1 MARATGIE
9 LCPDSCLL
17 AGIRPLRGG
26 DAEVFALRR
35 LEGLSAPT
43 QDQLI
48 VQSLQ
53 TIRQTD
59 RLPPRAFV
67 VAWKFDRSSADQ
79 SDSPRVLTSVQASG
93 FQVASVLAPS
103 EALLRLA
110 IARQRTS
117 PTIAVAW
124 LALNQCG
131 AAIAIVRGTDLL
143 FERTIRWI
151 YKPDLKT
158 GKAQALQRYLLVAHL
173 ATELGHGIDVV
184 RAEHGLPVDLAVA
197 CGDLPELRSLT
208 MPLIEELD
216 IEVETLDSMD
226 GLRLARGATV
236 DEFAESS
243 PALRLAIAATLRS
256 VEESRRDSIV
266 PALLRAAAVIT
277 LVAIAWVGY
286 SYWHRS
292 RSSEGSQIAAQES
305 APLPIATQ
313 GRREPNRAITAEPS
327 ASNERREK
335 SQPAS
340 TDRRTVA
347 APPAPQQPPTA
358 PLLREPLPRID
369 TVLIDQDRRLALV
382 DGGVIAVGDAIG
394 SRVVVGIERESVLL
408 REPSGRTVRVRV
420 RSGAKS

>member
-9 LCPDSCLL
+9 LCPDSSLL

-35 LEGLSAPT
+35 LEGLSGPAR
-43 QDQLI
+43 DQLT

-59 RLPPRAFV
+59 RLPRRAFV
-67 VAWKFDRSSADQ
+67 VAWKFDGSSADQ
-79 SDSPRVLTSVQASG
+79 SDSHRVLTSVQAAG
-93 FQVASVLAPS
+93 FQVASVLTPP

-124 LALNQCG
+124 LALDKCG

-158 GKAQALQRYLLVAHL
+158 SKAQALQRYLLVAHL

-226 GLRLARGATV
+226 GLRVARGATV

-277 LVAIAWVGY
+277 VVAIAWAGY

-327 ASNERREK
+327 ASNERREQ
-335 SQPAS
+335 SQLAS

-347 APPAPQQPPTA
+347 APPAPPTA
-358 PLLREPLPRID
+358 PPLREPLPRID